1 MSKVTII
8 GLSGTNGAGKDAL
21 AEVLAAEHGFLFV
34 GATEMLVKE
43 LERLGRTTS
52 REDKSTLSAEWR
64 REYGM
69 GVIVD
74 KALEAFE
81 QVKDQY
87 KGLVVSSLRHPA
99 EADRV
104 HAAGGE
110 VWWVDADPQVRYNRI
125 RSANRGRPLEDN
137 KTFEEFLA
145 EEDREMHRSGDEATL
160 NTAAVKERA
169 DRTIYNNGDSLDELK
184 ALVAE
189 NLAV

>member
-1 MSKVTII
+1 MSVTLI
-8 GLSGTNGAGKDAL
+8 GLSGTNGAGKDAVAEML
-21 AEVLAAEHGFLFV
+21 AKERGFLFV

-64 REYGM
+64 REFGM

-74 KALEAFE
+74 KALAEFE
-81 QVKDQY
+81 KVKDQY

-104 HAAGGE
+104 HDAGGE
-110 VWWVDADPQVRYNRI
+110 VWWIDADPEVRYDRI
-125 RSANRGRPLEDN
+125 RSANRGRPLEDD

-145 EEDREMHRSGDEATL
+145 EEQREMHRTGDEATL

-169 DRTIYNNGDSLDELK
+169 DRILYNNGNSLDGLK
-184 ALVAE
+184 TLVAE
-189 NLAV
+189 NLIT